1 MKKQGEEVAIS
12 VHNYLAPTYTP
23 NISVGHVDKYN
34 IDLVQYCNNALN
46 EAIHVRRSQFLFVSS
61 TNHSHMCTMHVVFT
75 NSKRL
80 RTHRKETIMSNK
92 VINTGSVFNR
102 QNDTSSFCQPIRN
115 NDQAKF
121 FENLCS
127 LTRPYFKLRFSPK
140 IKPRQIFKMVGRLRG
155 GK

>member
-1 MKKQGEEVAIS
+1 MSTSTTLIWF
-12 VHNYLAPTYTP
+12 
-23 NISVGHVDKYN
+23 NIVTS
-34 IDLVQYCNNALN
+34 IPN
-46 EAIHVRRSQFLFVSS
+46 EAIRVRLPQFLFDPSF
-61 TNHSHMCTMHVVFT
+61 NHSNMCTMHGVFT

-80 RTHRKETIMSNK
+80 RTHRKEIVMSNK

>member
-1 MKKQGEEVAIS
+1 MSLINLHQLTHQTTSIS
-12 VHNYLAPTYTP
+12 TILIWF
-23 NISVGHVDKYN
+23 NIVTST
-34 IDLVQYCNNALN
+34 LN
-46 EAIHVRRSQFLFVSS
+46 EAIRVRRPQFLFDPSFNYIN
-61 TNHSHMCTMHVVFT
+61 TCTLHGVFT